1 MEVDP
6 NADSDL
12 VEASGTV
19 TTLYY
24 WAINGQSGSVWV
36 GSDLEGKE
44 YIVTSKSIY
53 STIIDRFRDVLLL
66 VNNCCRVVFACSS
79 SCFWMAICF
88 W

>member
-24 WAINGQSGSVWV
+24 RAINGQLGSVWV
-36 GSDLEGKE
+36 GSDLEGQG
-44 YIVTSKSIY
+44 YTVTSKSIY
-53 STIIDRFRDVLLL
+53 STIIDRFRDVLLPA
-66 VNNCCRVVFACSS
+66 NNCCRVMFACSS